1 MLRTPRSCRTA
12 RTGAVTRHRLP
23 IAALAGA
30 WGAVA
35 LLVLFSPRAVAQQA
49 PQARPDASGI
59 LTFEAAGTSGL
70 LGGWKGHPSGP
81 EGTLFLD
88 STVVHQGRYAGRI
101 ERRAG
106 SPSTFSSFALELPV
120 DFAGKELELR
130 GWLKLEDVTG
140 FAGLWQRQDGPTSAV
155 QFDNMQ
161 ERNLHGT
168 SDWSEYRVTLPLDP
182 GAHSISVGALLFGEG
197 RVWVDDLR
205 LFVDGKPL
213 ADAPVVVRTP
223 TVFDTDHEFD
233 AGSKITIASA
243 TPVQV
248 ENLVLLGKVWGFLKY
263 HHPSV
268 VAGQRHWDYDLFRV
282 LPRVLSA
289 RSRSAA
295 QTVLADWVRSL
306 GAAPP
311 CGTCADLPEG
321 RPVVPRLAWLKDRA
335 LLGADLSAQLVEL
348 YVRRRPQSKQFFVS
362 MQPGVGNPA
371 FSAELPYAVL
381 HDPDAGYRLLAL
393 YRYWN
398 IIEYWYPDRDV
409 MGEDWEGVL
418 REFVPRL
425 LGAGTAD
432 EYATAM
438 MALIARVHD
447 THANLWSSLAVR
459 PPRGRAEVPVVVRFL
474 DAGAVVTGY
483 AHARLGPAS
492 GLRVGD
498 VIRAI
503 DGVPVDSLI
512 ARWRPLY
519 AASNEAAR
527 LRDMARSLTRGEP
540 GPVRLAVEREGTTLD
555 VGAERVLID
564 SLDARAGATD
574 DHPGPA
580 FRRLSDDVAYL
591 KLSSVTSAETPDYLR
606 RASGARCLVIDIRN
620 YPSAFMVF
628 ALGQHL
634 VKDTTPFARF
644 TMGDLSNPGSF
655 DWGPTVSLE
664 PVAPWF
670 EGGVAILVDE
680 TSQSQAEY
688 TAMAFRARP
697 GAVVVGSTTAGAD
710 GNVSAIP
717 LPGGLYTMISGI
729 GVYYADQRPTQR
741 IGIVPDV
748 SVRPTIAG
756 IRAQRDEVLEAA
768 IRRVLGREMTAAEY
782 AALRAEATP
791 AP

>member
-1 MLRTPRSCRTA
+1 VLRAPRSCRA
-12 RTGAVTRHRLP
+12 ASTGVVTRRTLP
-23 IAALAGA
+23 IAALAAA
-30 WGAVA
+30 WGTVA
-35 LLVLFSPRAVAQQA
+35 LLVLSSPRAVAQQA
-49 PQARPDASGI
+49 PQVRPDPSGI
-59 LTFEAAGTSGL
+59 LTFEAAGTAGSL
-70 LGGWKGHPSGP
+70 SGWKGHPSGP

-106 SPSTFSSFALELPV
+106 SPSSFSSFALAIPV
-120 DFAGKELELR
+120 DFSGKELELR

-140 FAGLWQRQDGPTSAV
+140 FAGLWQRQDGPTSTV

-182 GAHSISVGALLFGEG
+182 GAHSITVGALLVGEG
-197 RVWVDDLR
+197 TVWVDDLR
-205 LFVDGKPL
+205 LFLDGKPL

-223 TVFDTDHEFD
+223 TVFETDHEFD
-233 AGSKITIASA
+233 AGSKIAIASA

-282 LPRVLSA
+282 LPRVLNA
-289 RSRSAA
+289 RGRSAA
-295 QTVLADWVRSL
+295 RTVLADWVGSL

-311 CGTCADLPEG
+311 CGSCAELPAG

-335 LLGADLSAQLVEL
+335 LLGADLSARLVEL
-348 YVRRRPQSKQFFVS
+348 YARRRPQSKQFFVS
-362 MQPGVGNPA
+362 MQPAGNPA
-371 FSAELPYAVL
+371 FSEQSYAGM

-409 MGEDWEGVL
+409 MEEDWDGVL

-425 LGAGTAD
+425 LGAATGD

-447 THANLWSSLAVR
+447 THANLWSSLALR
-459 PPRGRAEVPVVVRFL
+459 PPRGRAEVPVVVRFV
-474 DAGAVVTGY
+474 DAQVVVTGY

-503 DGVPVDSLI
+503 DGVPVDSLS

-527 LRDMARSLTRGEP
+527 LRDIARSLTRGDS
-540 GPVRLAVEREGTTLD
+540 GPVRLTVERGGTTLD
-555 VGAERVLID
+555 LDAERVLLD

-634 VKDTTPFARF
+634 VKDTTPFAKF
-644 TMGDLSNPGSF
+644 TMADLSNPGSF

-664 PVAPWF
+664 PEAPWF

-680 TSQSQAEY
+680 TSQSQSEY

-729 GVYYADQRPTQR
+729 GVFYPDQRPTQR

-748 SVRPTIAG
+748 SVRPTIAA
-756 IRAQRDEVLEAA
+756 IRARRDEVLEAA

-782 AALRAEATP
+782 EALRTEATP
-791 AP
+791 EH